1 MGLADY
7 IQGRKKTLSDADVQN
22 LLSRCAELE
31 QRQEEVTLREERIT
45 QREHLLAARDKEQIA
60 RETLVSQ
67 RERDVSM
74 KEAEA
79 KAGFAQAN
87 ADALKD
93 FLDTR
98 TAAIDSR
105 ERMVKA
111 AEESLIG
118 QLKALENQKGE
129 CAARFRE
136 VQEREARCEAG
147 LADQKLAMVKVVDQ
161 EAERLKVF
169 ARTLAEREA
178 QCLSRTVQL
187 ESQGAEL
194 ASRERAVI
202 EREAVAEA
210 GFHQRNKASVAAL
223 EAELTEL
230 RSERELLSK
239 RLVDDERSAR
249 HALEG
254 VVRDERQKRL
264 GELDREIAGLREQH
278 QAGLAVLESELASA
292 RRKMT
297 ETQEA
302 LMALESELIAE
313 RARKLQE
320 TQSELQK
327 AAVLQTAELAAF
339 LNVQRE
345 NTRRILEGDRQA
357 FNAEVTRQRADYEQ
371 RAVELNERAL
381 ECEKREFQIAQKEAV
396 LDEERAAIEDR
407 VKRGASAAV
416 AARDAEVVSLKRS
429 RDALLGENKSL
440 HERVLSSDELLR
452 RCGNRTPEDVLADLK
467 RSEERIAQLEQELVD
482 RPKLNAVE
490 QIAALRRKSEELTA
504 ALGESRAQCAEFQA
518 QKTKWVLSVS
528 ELENQ
533 KQLREAQERHRDA
546 LKLEV
551 DALSEEVRRLSAI
564 YEKPQELDAR
574 RCAIDAP
581 HVSPRVEPKAET
593 QDENQWLSGISER
606 CGRSGLRF
614 PIRLFH
620 SFHTALKT
628 AEWSPLA
635 VLAGVSGTG
644 KSELPRLYARF
655 GGLNF
660 LSVAVQPNWD
670 SPQSLF
676 GFFNSVDNRFNAMP
690 ALQFL
695 AQSQRD
701 ASDGQGLRD
710 QVCLI
715 LLDEMNLAPIELYFS
730 DLLSKLEERR
740 GLETPPCLEVDLG
753 AVVEKGKVQL
763 GRNVLWCGTMN
774 EDETTKTLS
783 DKVLDRGNILFFPRP
798 KELFSR
804 RRPQLEDPVSPLPL
818 SVWRHWLSRAV
829 RFEDEETREYRET
842 LQKMNDYLEVAGRAL
857 GHRVWQTV
865 EQYMGNYPD
874 VINSSAERA
883 GEKFKDACNRAF
895 EDQLVLKV
903 MPKLRGL
910 ETSGRLREECIEP
923 IRAIIDEKAPA
934 LSEDFSLACQLGYGN
949 FVWKSARYV
958 EAGG

>member
-7 IQGRKKTLSDADVQN
+7 IQGRKKALSDADLQN
-22 LLSRCAELE
+22 LLSRVAELE
-31 QRQEEVTLREERIT
+31 QRQEEVTLREQRVT
-45 QREHLLAARDKEQIA
+45 QREHQLAARDKEQIA
-60 RETLVSQ
+60 RETVVAQ
-67 RERDVSM
+67 RERDVGM

-79 KAGFAQAN
+79 KAGFARAN
-87 ADALKD
+87 ADALQE
-93 FLDTR
+93 FFDTR
-98 TAAIDSR
+98 NAAMDSR
-105 ERMVKA
+105 ERMVKS
-111 AEESLIG
+111 AEESLID
-118 QLKALENQKGE
+118 QLKALENLKGE
-129 CAARFRE
+129 VAARFRE

-161 EAERLKVF
+161 EAERLKVV
-169 ARTLAEREA
+169 AQTLSEREA
-178 QCLSRTVQL
+178 QCQARAVQL
-187 ESQGAEL
+187 ERQGAEL
-194 ASRERAVI
+194 AGRERAVI
-202 EREAVAEA
+202 EREAAAEA
-210 GFHQRNKASVAAL
+210 GFHEQNKAAVAAL
-223 EAELTEL
+223 EAELTKL
-230 RSERELLSK
+230 GSQRELLDK
-239 RLVDDERSAR
+239 RLIDDERSGR
-249 HALEG
+249 EALEAM
-254 VVRDERQKRL
+254 VREERQRRL
-264 GELDREIAGLREQH
+264 GILDGEIAGLREQH
-278 QAGLAVLESELASA
+278 EAARAVLESELASA
-292 RRKMT
+292 RQKLK
-297 ETQEA
+297 ETQDARAALENE
-302 LMALESELIAE
+302 LMAE
-313 RARKLQE
+313 RTRRLQE
-320 TQSELQK
+320 AHDELQK
-327 AAVLQTAELAAF
+327 IAGLQTVELAAF
-339 LNVQRE
+339 LDKQRE
-345 NTRRILEGDRQA
+345 EAARHLEGDRQA
-357 FNAEVTRQRADYEQ
+357 FNADVSRQRAELER
-371 RAVELNERAL
+371 RAVELTERAA

-407 VKRGASAAV
+407 VTRGTSAAV
-416 AARDAEVVSLKRS
+416 AAKDAELVSLRRS

-440 HERVLSSDELLR
+440 HEKVLGADELRR
-452 RCGNRTPEDVLADLK
+452 RCGNRTPEDVLTDLK
-467 RSEERIAQLEQELVD
+467 RSEERVAQLEQELVD

-490 QIAALRRKSEELTA
+490 QIAALHRKSEELTA
-504 ALGESRAQCAEFQA
+504 ALSDSRAQCAELQA

-564 YEKPQELDAR
+564 YEKPQECDAR
-574 RCAIDAP
+574 RSAIDAP
-581 HVSPRVEPKAET
+581 HVSPRVETKAET

-606 CGRSGLRF
+606 CGKSGLRF
-614 PIRLFH
+614 PLRLFH

-676 GFFNSVDNRFNAMP
+676 GFFNSVDNRFNATP
-690 ALQFL
+690 LLQLL

-701 ASDGQGLRD
+701 PSDGQGLRD

-740 GLETPPCLEVDLG
+740 GLEKPPCLEVDLG
-753 AVVEKGKVQL
+753 AGVRKGEVQL

-804 RRPQLEDPVSPLPL
+804 RKPQLEDPVSPLPL
-818 SVWRHWLSRAV
+818 SVWRHWLKREV
-829 RFEDEETREYRET
+829 RFEEDETQKYRET
-842 LQKMNDYLEVAGRAL
+842 LQKMNDHLEVAGRAL

-874 VINSSAERA
+874 VINSSSDRTS
-883 GEKFKDACNRAF
+883 EKFKNACDRAF

-903 MPKLRGL
+903 MPKLRGI

-934 LSEDFSLACQLGYGN
+934 LSEDFSLACKLGYGN